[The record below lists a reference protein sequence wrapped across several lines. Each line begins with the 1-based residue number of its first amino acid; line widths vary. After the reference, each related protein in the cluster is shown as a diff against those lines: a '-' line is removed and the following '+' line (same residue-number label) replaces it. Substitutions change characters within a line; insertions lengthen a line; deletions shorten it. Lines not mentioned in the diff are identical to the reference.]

1 MKVTVD
7 EIIAGDPEQ
16 LFALSQDYSRR
27 LEWDTYLSEAYLLH
41 DAKDVGIGVDAYCK
55 GTSGAVLISRY
66 ITYNPPKVA
75 AVRMVKGP
83 GILESFSGS
92 WNFRP
97 LPEGYC
103 RVIFT
108 YSFKARPRVLSWL
121 LEPIIASVY
130 RRDMQ
135 RRLAAFKRW
144 AESRAN
150 IATALSSTSNL

>member
-41 DAKDVGIGVDAYCK
+41 GAGVAGLGVDAYCK

-66 ITYNPPKVA
+66 ITYHPPKVA
-75 AVRMVKGP
+75 AVTMVKGP
-83 GILESFSGS
+83 SILESFSGS
-92 WNFRP
+92 WNFKP
-97 LPEGYC
+97 LPEGNC

-108 YSFKARPRVLSWL
+108 YSFRARPRALKRI
-121 LEPIIASVY
+121 LEPLIAFIY
-130 RRDMQ
+130 RRDMR

-144 AESRAN
+144 TES
-150 IATALSSTSNL
+150 L